1 MAINDTRAANGRR
14 DFLKFAGG
22 YAAAAAVGCA
32 GETSSAPPATA
43 TKQTAGARDRGLW
56 ITWYD
61 LPDQGRDQYLS
72 WLHATYLPDV
82 LKRPGYLWAAHYR
95 ANERTDSP
103 NIHHTTDPIGTGY
116 HYILLIGAEDT
127 HVFGDPTPT
136 EINAALPEEGRKM
149 VALRMGERVN
159 IAVEAGRIDGSALA
173 GYRDGLMSAPAIQI
187 GSFNCELG
195 AEEELH
201 AGYVRSRLP
210 AMAKTPTNVRNR
222 NLKSVVGWAKHIILY
237 EFTTPELF
245 ARDYEGAGK
254 AGPLGIGGNSVV
266 PKLTHA
272 PNGPNSAVR
281 IWPGAAATS

>member
-1 MAINDTRAANGRR
+1 MGTNDTRSANGRR
-14 DFLKFAGG
+14 DFLKVAGG
-22 YAAAAAVGCA
+22 FAAAAAAGCA
-32 GETSSAPPATA
+32 GETTSAPAA
-43 TKQTAGARDRGLW
+43 AASKQTADARDRGLW

-72 WLHATYLPDV
+72 WLHGTYLPNL
-82 LKRPGYLWAAHYR
+82 LKRRGYLWAAHYK
-95 ANERTDSP
+95 ANERTDSA
-103 NIHHTTDPIGTGY
+103 NIHHTTEPIGTGY

-136 EINAALPEEGRKM
+136 EINAALPEDRRKM
-149 VALRMGERVN
+149 LALRMGERVN
-159 IAVEAGRIDGSALA
+159 IAAEAGRVDGSALNA
-173 GYRDGLMSAPAIQI
+173 YRDGLMSAPAIQI

-222 NLKSVVGWAKHIILY
+222 NLKSVIGWAKHIILY

-245 ARDYEGAGK
+245 ARDCEGAGR

-272 PNGPNSAVR
+272 PNGPNSAIR
-281 IWPGAAATS
+281 IWPATTATS